1 MQTISINFQIPASWS
16 QLSDK
21 QLRKVYELI
30 ASDMD
35 ADEIIILCLLR
46 WSDTKVVGRQ
56 PDGSYLLKKGKTLFE
71 ATPTMLAEILPHL
84 DWLEQISPMPV
95 RVAKLNRRKA
105 IAADFQEVSFET
117 FIVCD
122 NLYQGYLQTQDEDL
136 LQEIGRVVYQDD
148 KLKLNAWSRISVFY
162 WIASLKEYF
171 ANRFSNFFQ
180 PATQSE
186 SSGNLLGDPLRSPA
200 HKLQESMDS
209 MIRAL
214 TKGDITKEK
223 EILAMDTWRALTELN
238 AQAKEYKQI
247 NAQINAKK

>member
-1 MQTISINFQIPASWS
+1 MKTISINFQIPASWS
-16 QLSDK
+16 ELSDK
-21 QLRKVYELI
+21 RLRKVYELI

-35 ADEIIILCLLR
+35 ADEIKILCLLQ

-56 PDGSYLLKKGKTLFE
+56 PNGAYLLKKGKTFFE
-71 ATPTMLAEILPHL
+71 ATSTMLAEILPHL

-95 RVAKLNRRKA
+95 RIAKLNRRKA
-105 IAADFQEVSFET
+105 IAADFQGVSFAD

-186 SSGNLLGDPLRSPA
+186 SSGNLLGGPLRSPA

-214 TKGDITKEK
+214 TKGDITKE
-223 EILAMDTWRALTELN
+223 EQILSLDTWRALTELD
-238 AQAKEYKQI
+238 AQAREYQKLK
-247 NAQINAKK
+247 AQTNGSK